1 MPDRRRVCSLPL
13 MEAPDLNEIR
23 YCQQRM
29 AEEEAIARAAGSPEA
44 GEVHA
49 QMAMPYK
56 AQLALLKN
64 RRG

>member
-13 MEAPDLNEIR
+13 MEALGLNEIR
-23 YCQQRM
+23 YCLQRI
-29 AEEEAIARAAGSPEA
+29 AEEEAIARAAGSTEA
-44 GEVHA
+44 AEVHA
-49 QMAMPYK
+49 QMAMLYK